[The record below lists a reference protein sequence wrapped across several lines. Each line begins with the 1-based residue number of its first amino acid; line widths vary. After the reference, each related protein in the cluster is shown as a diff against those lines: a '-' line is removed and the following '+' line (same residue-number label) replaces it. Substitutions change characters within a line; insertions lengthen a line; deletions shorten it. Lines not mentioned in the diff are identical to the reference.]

1 MAVDL
6 SGDDF
11 SVLTKRTEGG
21 AYALIEEYTGTN
33 TTCDNLYDDDSG
45 GNGQAQI
52 KKYVVANK
60 EYLAIIAFYDPD
72 ETGQFSISSSFS

>member
-1 MAVDL
+1 M
-6 SGDDF
+6 SSDDDIDTLLF
-11 SVLTKRTEGG
+11 IIDPAS
-21 AYALIEEYTGTN
+21 YALIEEYTGTN
-33 TTCDNLYDDDSG
+33 TSCDNLYDDDSG